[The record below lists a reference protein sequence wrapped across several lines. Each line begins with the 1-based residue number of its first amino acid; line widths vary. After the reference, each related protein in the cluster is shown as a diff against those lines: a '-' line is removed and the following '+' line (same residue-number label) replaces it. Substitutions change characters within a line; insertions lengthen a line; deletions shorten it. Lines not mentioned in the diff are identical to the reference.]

1 MGRRAPRPVTVDRE
15 GSPISAADWPDPA
28 VGHRQ
33 AGWSHRRPPGRAVQQ
48 PFGVFDA
55 LLRISV
61 NRSRES
67 FSLNS
72 KRAYAQNQEGRE
84 SNSWPDRKRRPRIAD
99 LPGAT
104 VFEPAGVPARSLVEI
119 VLTVDEF
126 EALRLADYEG
136 LYQKQAAE
144 RMGIS
149 RPTFGRIVEA
159 ARREVCVV
167 LVEGGVLRIE
177 GGVVAMPRIR
187 SLTLRRV
194 RSCLGP
200 ALRDWPPRT
209 GARPAAHPDFF
220 QTDVTDMGFP

>member
-1 MGRRAPRPVTVDRE
+1 MARP
-15 GSPISAADWPDPA
+15 
-28 VGHRQ
+28 
-33 AGWSHRRPPGRAVQQ
+33 
-48 PFGVFDA
+48 
-55 LLRISV
+55 
-61 NRSRES
+61 
-67 FSLNS
+67 
-72 KRAYAQNQEGRE
+72 KRCR
-84 SNSWPDRKRRPRIAD
+84 RIAD

-159 ARREVCVV
+159 ARRKVAWA

-187 SLTLRRV
+187 SFTCAGCGHAWDLPFGTGRPDGCP
-194 RSCLGP
+194 SCR
-200 ALRDWPPRT
+200 A
-209 GARPAAHPDFF
+209 PDFF